1 MWTWTKRIVGAAL
14 AFLTFLGWT
23 AAPAQAQMMGNA
35 GTRLTVQQGVL
46 GGTRGGF
53 SAFGGVGL
61 YGGGAGLY
69 GGGAGLYGGGAGLY
83 GGGAGLY
90 GGGAGLY
97 GGGVSPLYGSAYGV
111 AGAAG
116 VYGAMGAY
124 GGSAYG
130 SYSQDPYSGYLRG
143 NAELIT
149 ATGGFLKSYQD
160 ADRTREQVRQARI
173 DTRRK
178 VFDEYLYERT
188 NAPTLEDERERRQA
202 LEVRRSLNQPPV
214 TEIWS
219 AKALNDL
226 LRHAQQLQAGSAV
239 RPPVPLDADLLKRVN
254 VVAGR
259 RAGNAGLL
267 KNHGELAWPL
277 ALRSRKAEER
287 RRQINTLLPKAIDQA
302 INGKVDPQVRQELD
316 RAVGALRALLASGA
330 WALPPN
336 EYLPA
341 RRFLSDLD
349 EAVKALGQPDV
360 GLYLTDRYA
369 ARGQNV
375 PELIEHM
382 TREGLEFAPALAG
395 DEAAYVALHRALA
408 TYEHAAQGQYVSER
422 EGRGR

>member
-1 MWTWTKRIVGAAL
+1 MWTWTKRIGGATL
-14 AFLTFLGWT
+14 AYLTFLGW
-23 AAPAQAQMMGNA
+23 AGAPAQAQMMGNA
-35 GTRLTVQQGVL
+35 GTRLMVQQSVL
-46 GGTRGGF
+46 GGTYGGF
-53 SAFGGVGL
+53 SALGGV
-61 YGGGAGLY
+61 
-69 GGGAGLYGGGAGLY
+69 
-83 GGGAGLY
+83 GLY

-97 GGGVSPLYGSAYGV
+97 GGGVSPLSGSAYGV
-111 AGAAG
+111 SGAAG
-116 VYGAMGAY
+116 AYGAMGAY

-130 SYSQDPYSGYLRG
+130 SYSQDPYGGYLRG

-149 ATGGFLKSYQD
+149 ATGGFLKNYQD

-188 NAPTLEDERERRQA
+188 YGPTLEDERERRQA
-202 LEVRRSLNQPPV
+202 LEVRCSLNQPPV

-226 LRHAQQLQAGSAV
+226 LHHAQQQARGASG
-239 RPPVPLDADLLKRVN
+239 PPVMLDADLLKRVN

-267 KNHGELAWPL
+267 KNHGELTWPL

-287 RRQINTLLPKAIDQA
+287 RRQINALLPKAIDQA
-302 INGKVDPQVRQELD
+302 ISGKVDPQILQELD
-316 RAVGALRALLASGA
+316 QSVGALRALLASEAGT
-330 WALPPN
+330 LSPN

-349 EAVKALGQPDV
+349 EAVKALGQPDI
-360 GLYLTDRYA
+360 GLYLTDKYA

-395 DEAAYVALHRALA
+395 DEAAYIALHRALA
-408 TYEHAAQGQYVSER
+408 TYGRTAYGQYGSER
-422 EGRGR
+422 EGSLPTYGRAAYDQYGSAREGKER